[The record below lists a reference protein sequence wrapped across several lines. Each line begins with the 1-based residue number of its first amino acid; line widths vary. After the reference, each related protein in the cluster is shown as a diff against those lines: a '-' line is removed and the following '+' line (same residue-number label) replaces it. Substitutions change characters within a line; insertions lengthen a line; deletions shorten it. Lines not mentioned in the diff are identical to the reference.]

1 MRKGDNRI
9 IMPKHGNLT
18 RAGKVRKQTPYVD
31 PKDRPK
37 KKVVGRAL
45 KRKKYSRRYDTLV
58 LTTDGRR
65 KKVKLNSKEEKR
77 K

>member
-1 MRKGDNRI
+1 MRKGDNTI

-58 LTTDGRR
+58 LTIDGRR
-65 KKVKLNSKEEKR
+65 KK
-77 K
+77 

>member
-1 MRKGDNRI
+1 MRKGDNTI

-45 KRKKYSRRYDTLV
+45 KRKKYSRRYDPLV

>member
-1 MRKGDNRI
+1 MRKGDKKI

-45 KRKKYSRRYDTLV
+45 KRRKYARRYDMLV
-58 LTTDGRR
+58 MVTDGRR
-65 KKVKLNSKEEKR
+65 KKAKLNSNEEKR

>member
-1 MRKGDNRI
+1 
-9 IMPKHGNLT
+9 MPKHGNLT

-45 KRKKYSRRYDTLV
+45 KRRKYSRRYDMLV
-58 LTTDGRR
+58 MVTDGRR
-65 KKVKLNSKEEKR
+65 KKAKLNSNEEKR

>member
-1 MRKGDNRI
+1 MRKGDNTI

-58 LTTDGRR
+58 LTTDE
-65 KKVKLNSKEEKR
+65 EEK

>member
-1 MRKGDNRI
+1 MRKGDKKI

-45 KRKKYSRRYDTLV
+45 KRKKYSRRYDNLV